1 MSFFVRENKWGKME
15 VISAKNTKKILVVDD
30 EKMSAF
36 LLGRLLRMKGYETQ
50 VAYNAFE
57 ALDKIEKEEY
67 DLIISDIRMPGKSGL
82 EMIREVKEKYGLHSP
97 KFLVV
102 TGIAFDITK
111 DEMKRLKI
119 LQILE
124 KPFPRLRIL
133 YKLVENAIYGCPA

>member
-1 MSFFVRENKWGKME
+1 MKIVSEKKTE
-15 VISAKNTKKILVVDD
+15 KILVVDD

-36 LLGRLLRMKGYETQ
+36 LLGRLLRMKGYKTQ
-50 VAYNAFE
+50 VAYNAFD

-67 DLIISDIRMPGKSGL
+67 ALVIADIKMPGKSGL
-82 EMIREVKEKYGLHSP
+82 EMIREVQEKYGQHSP

-111 DEMKRLKI
+111 DEMRRLKI

-124 KPFPRLRIL
+124 KPFPRLRVL